1 MKKQNIKNQSGYKI
15 GLYVRVSTEEQA
27 ENPEGSIKS
36 QEHRL
41 REFVKH
47 KNAFENFGEIAE
59 FYCDAGISA
68 KDTNRPAF
76 QKMMDDVRS
85 QKINMILITELSRL
99 TRSIRDFANLVEM
112 LDELECQIY
121 SLKDQFDSSTAV
133 GSFSMFLMAN
143 LAQFERKQIGERISA
158 NFLSRAKRGLYNG
171 GSVPLGYRVSGKQD
185 GRLEVI
191 PSEAETVREIF
202 KTFLAEG
209 TLSSATKAL
218 NKRKVQLTRRKEGG
232 GQPRTGVVMIEGLY
246 KLLTNPV
253 YIGLKTYKEKG
264 KEHSVKAQW
273 EPIIN
278 EDIFNRVGEILKNNR
293 SRKKSSP
300 LRWPYLLS
308 GKLYCQ
314 CGHRLS
320 GKSAHGNGGKIAYY
334 DHAWTA
340 KLENATDQKSK
351 RCDPQRVLAEKLEP
365 IVWKAVKD
373 FLLVPEFFT
382 EILLEAQNQS
392 ELHTPKQE
400 IERKQNKIYEINMQ
414 LDSLSERLGLLPKSV
429 NPKHV
434 FDQMEKLSIQ
444 KDGLEK
450 NILELKQKNEMENI
464 AVGMADFKEFKAVIV
479 DLLENENDPVIKTG
493 IIQKIVHKIIVK
505 SDEVEI
511 FFYVGEKHYK
521 RELAIAGSRFLP
533 IAVGG
538 DGINKSLIPE
548 KRHSSSLPVFHGNP
562 RTVDI
567 LDLKPN
573 SALENNFHDAGSNS
587 LKIGSESHPISERR
601 YLAVI
606 IKLPESETQAINSR
620 FAELYKNGYSL
631 RDISK
636 STGRA
641 KSVIQRSLVSMGI
654 ELRPNVS
661 TPFFKQKKETGKS
674 NTQPPYGFCYFQGK
688 VVPDQKEYENLMLI
702 YELWKLET
710 NPNRIADTLTE
721 KKIQPRLAKSWNRNS
736 VINILNR
743 FENKQ
748 IILKGGHLELR

>member
-1 MKKQNIKNQSGYKI
+1 MKKQNIKHQSSYKI
-15 GLYVRVSTEEQA
+15 GIYVRVSTEEQA

-47 KNAFENFGEIAE
+47 KNSFEPFGEIVE

-76 QKMMDDVRS
+76 QRMMDDVRS
-85 QKINMILITELSRL
+85 KKINMILITELSRL

-171 GSVPLGYRVSGKQD
+171 GSVPLGYRVSGKRD

-191 PSEAETVREIF
+191 PSEAETVRDIF

-209 TLSSATKAL
+209 TLSSATKSL
-218 NKRKVQLTRRKEGG
+218 NKKKIHLVRRKEGG
-232 GQPRTGVVMIEGLY
+232 GAPRTGVVMLETLY
-246 KLLTNPV
+246 KMLTNPV
-253 YIGLKTYKEKG
+253 YIGVKTYKENG

-278 EDIFNRVGEILKNNR
+278 EEIFNRVGEILKKNK

-300 LRWPYLLS
+300 KRWPYLLS
-308 GKLYCQ
+308 GSLYCE
-314 CGHRLS
+314 CGHRMS

-340 KLENATDQKSK
+340 KIENVTDQKSK

-373 FLLVPEFFT
+373 FLLIPEFFT
-382 EILLEAQNQS
+382 EILLEAQTQS
-392 ELHTPKQE
+392 ELHTPKQD

-414 LDSLSERLGLLPKSV
+414 LDALSERLGLLPKSV

-434 FDQMEKLSIQ
+434 FDQMERLSVQ

-450 NILELKQKNEMENI
+450 EVLELKRNNESENV
-464 AVGMADFKEFKAVIV
+464 AVGMADFNQFKAVIV
-479 DLLENENDPVIKTG
+479 DLLENENDPVVKTA
-493 IIQKIVHKIIVK
+493 IIQKMVHKIIVK
-505 SDEVEI
+505 KDEVEI
-511 FFYVGEKHYK
+511 FFYVGEKYYK
-521 RELAIAGSRFLP
+521 RELAIAGSRILP

-538 DGINKSLIPE
+538 DGINKELTPE
-548 KRHSSSLPVFHGNP
+548 KRRTSPLPVFHGNLE
-562 RTVDI
+562 TSQI
-567 LDLKPN
+567 LDLRPN
-573 SALENNFHDAGSNS
+573 FLNDAGSNS
-587 LKIGSESHPISERR
+587 LKNGREYRIRTCDIHLVRV
-601 YLAVI
+601 A
-606 IKLPESETQAINSR
+606 
-620 FAELYKNGYSL
+620 LYQLS
-631 RDISK
+631 
-636 STGRA
+636 
-641 KSVIQRSLVSMGI
+641 
-654 ELRPNVS
+654 
-661 TPFFKQKKETGKS
+661 
-674 NTQPPYGFCYFQGK
+674 
-688 VVPDQKEYENLMLI
+688 
-702 YELWKLET
+702 
-710 NPNRIADTLTE
+710 
-721 KKIQPRLAKSWNRNS
+721 
-736 VINILNR
+736 
-743 FENKQ
+743 
-748 IILKGGHLELR
+748 

>member
-1 MKKQNIKNQSGYKI
+1 MKKINQIRSEYNIGI
-15 GLYVRVSTEEQA
+15 YVRVSTEEQA
-27 ENPEGSIKS
+27 GNPEGSIKS

-47 KNAFENFGEIAE
+47 KNAFENFGEIKE

-76 QKMMDDVRS
+76 QKMMEDVRS
-85 QKINMILITELSRL
+85 KKINMILITELSRL
-99 TRSIRDFANLVEM
+99 TRSIRDFANLVAM

-202 KTFLAEG
+202 KTFLSEG

-218 NKRKVQLTRRKEGG
+218 NRRKIQLTRRKEGG
-232 GQPRTGVVMIEGLY
+232 GQPRTGVVMLESLY
-246 KLLTNPV
+246 KMLTNPV
-253 YIGLKTYKEKG
+253 YIGVRAYKEQG
-264 KEHSVKAQW
+264 KEYSVKAQW

-278 EDIFNRVGEILKNNR
+278 EDIFVRVGEILKNNR

-334 DHAWTA
+334 DHAWSA
-340 KLENATDQKSK
+340 KLENVTDKKSK

-365 IVWKAVKD
+365 LIWKTVKD

-382 EILLEAQNQS
+382 EILLEAQSQS

-414 LDSLSERLGLLPKSV
+414 LDALSERLGLLPKSV

-434 FDQMEKLSIQ
+434 FDQMERLSKQ
-444 KDGLEK
+444 KDGLENDLRQLKHK
-450 NILELKQKNEMENI
+450 NSMDNT

-479 DLLENENDPVIKTG
+479 DLLENENDPVIKTA
-493 IIQKIVHKIIVK
+493 IIGKIVHKIIVK
-505 SDEVEI
+505 NDEVEI

-521 RELAIAGSRFLP
+521 RELAIAGSHFLP
-533 IAVGG
+533 MTVNG
-538 DGINKSLIPE
+538 DGINKDLAPE
-548 KRHSSSLPVFHGNP
+548 KRRTSALPVFHGNP
-562 RTVDI
+562 RTAEI
-567 LDLKPN
+567 LDLNPN
-573 SALENNFHDAGSNS
+573 FFYDAGSNS
-587 LKIGSESHPISERR
+587 LK
-601 YLAVI
+601 
-606 IKLPESETQAINSR
+606 
-620 FAELYKNGYSL
+620 NG
-631 RDISK
+631 RGAR
-636 STGRA
+636 T
-641 KSVIQRSLVSMGI
+641 
-654 ELRPNVS
+654 
-661 TPFFKQKKETGKS
+661 
-674 NTQPPYGFCYFQGK
+674 
-688 VVPDQKEYENLMLI
+688 
-702 YELWKLET
+702 
-710 NPNRIADTLTE
+710 
-721 KKIQPRLAKSWNRNS
+721 
-736 VINILNR
+736 
-743 FENKQ
+743 
-748 IILKGGHLELR
+748 